1 MTRRGGVTAIV
12 LAGGRSTRYGAQ
24 KLAVEIDG
32 RTMLD
37 HAIAAVSEVADEVVV
52 AGAAVPAD
60 GSGRPFESPVRSVP
74 DAEAFQGPLAGLAGA
89 LRLTTTGIALV
100 VGGDMPALVPDVLRA
115 MVARLA
121 GDHAID
127 AVLLAGP
134 AGEGGVLG
142 TELGKRQVLP
152 LAINVARVSAAAL
165 EALAAGDKS
174 LVRLLDRLRVEE
186 IAAAEWL
193 ALDPAGQTLVDVDR
207 PGDVARIRH
216 KLRRTPFGD
225 VR

>member
-74 DAEAFQGPLAGLAGA
+74 DAEAFQGPLAGLSGA
-89 LRLTTTGIALV
+89 LRLTTTGIAIV

-134 AGEGGVLG
+134 AGEGGMLG
-142 TELGKRQVLP
+142 TEAPKRQVLP
-152 LAINVARVSAAAL
+152 LAIDVARGSAAAL
-165 EALAAGDKS
+165 EALAAGDRS

-207 PGDVARIRH
+207 PEDVARIRH